1 MKHSYLTN
9 NRVAP
14 HPPERGLSPFFG
26 GSRGEVRL
34 IWIACLWIISITVQ
48 ARTITD
54 MAGRRVNIPE
64 KVNRVFTDRFLS
76 LMTFALDSSLN
87 CNATFRVSE
96 AGKQYISE
104 AYYKDKPLTENNEEE
119 ILRLRP
125 DVILLSFTD
134 GDAIETA
141 DRMQEK
147 LHIPTLLVKF
157 ELPEYRNAYRFL
169 GQTLGRE
176 AAAGRIIDFLDRYL
190 MPLHGQTAK
199 IPEKKRL
206 SVYYAEGNSGLNT
219 EAAGS
224 LHSQA
229 IDYLHLRNVAKVKT
243 GNIHGMAGVTVE
255 QVWLWNPDAV
265 IVWSGFPSGMGLPQE
280 AKKEKST
287 REHILTD
294 PAWERVPAVRKKQV
308 YQVPALPFGWI
319 DRPPSVNC
327 IAGVLWMAQLFYPDA
342 VTFDLDTALKEY
354 FKLFYHVDIDT
365 PEITGLLHASS

>member
-1 MKHSYLTN
+1 MKTK
-9 NRVAP
+9 
-14 HPPERGLSPFFG
+14 
-26 GSRGEVRL
+26 L

-104 AYYKDKPLTENNEEE
+104 AYYKNKPLTENNEEE

-134 GDAIETA
+134 GDALETA

-157 ELPEYRNAYRFL
+157 ELPEYRNAYLFL
-169 GQTLGRE
+169 GQTLNRE
-176 AAAGRIIDFLDRYL
+176 AAAGRIIEFLDRYL
-190 MPLHGQTAK
+190 IPLHEQTRK
-199 IPEKKRL
+199 IPAKKRL
-206 SVYYAEGNSGLNT
+206 SVYYAEGNFGLNT

-255 QVWLWNPDAV
+255 QIWLWNPDAI

-327 IAGVLWMAQLFYPDA
+327 IAGVLRMAQLFYPDV

-354 FKLFYHVDIDT
+354 FKLFYHVDSVPDFYKNTTKTVLQNKTAIPT
-365 PEITGLLHASS
+365 FAKK